1 MPGKVEQ
8 GARGPSLGLLIA
20 DLTAWTWMD
29 MYLGAAR
36 AGMLGWGVQDNPA
49 KPVSDLG
56 LQAEGFDANQQAA
69 LSLSSTLRSVEVPS
83 HFSLLYLCLWRV
95 SQQWVS
101 SPLSADTL
109 SGINDHHVQ
118 LCRLL
123 TAEEYLANDT
133 NWGKNVD
140 SISIPQTHSRPGDE
154 GPSLIY

>member
-1 MPGKVEQ
+1 ME
-8 GARGPSLGLLIA
+8 
-20 DLTAWTWMD
+20 

-36 AGMLGWGVQDNPA
+36 AGMLRWGESDNPA
-49 KPVSDLG
+49 EPVTDLG
-56 LQAEGFDANQQAA
+56 LQAEGFDANQQVA

-83 HFSLLYLCLWRV
+83 HISLLHLCLWRV

-123 TAEEYLANDT
+123 TAQEYLANEA
-133 NWGKNVD
+133 NWGRKVN
-140 SISIPQTHSRPGDE
+140 SISIPKHTVGLEMRDH
-154 GPSLIY
+154 Y